1 MQSHLLILCYI
12 YFDKSPF
19 DFFQV
24 YFVRFVENLGQDD
37 DLDFESDEF
46 SKPHKI
52 NKVSSVPIQSSPV
65 KEIPQSTSYPASV
78 SIAHL
83 LKAGKFVK
91 PTSNVKTTLHLESFD
106 VNAREWKSERTMEVN
121 VEEEKFASGAFC
133 SAFKCVAVQDGK
145 KWVLKKYHDITK
157 TTITDALASS
167 VAVHARK
174 QVQMHAVARHL
185 TQRFAAK
192 VPASFGKVFKYNK
205 VYYTEFNS
213 EPVTVEEFVEGKFSK
228 YINNDGRCVTP
239 SNDASEEEEETY
251 AKAQCLVHY
260 TYIMSEKKLMI
271 LDIQGAGYSL
281 YDPEIAT
288 VDIQDG
294 DEIYFCCGN
303 LSSQG
308 IEKFLSNHSCN
319 KYCKVAA
326 KDDFE

>member
-12 YFDKSPF
+12 YFDKSQF

-24 YFVRFVENLGQDD
+24 YFVWFVENLGLDD

-106 VNAREWKSERTMEVN
+106 VNA
-121 VEEEKFASGAFC
+121 SGAFH

-145 KWVLKKYHDITK
+145 KWVLKKFHDITK

-174 QVQMHAVARHL
+174 QVQMHAVAWHL

-239 SNDASEEEEETY
+239 SNDASEEEEEIY

-271 LDIQGAGYSL
+271 LDIQEAGYSL